1 MQEHQ
6 RLIHHALTQ
15 TAVRHFVREAGHSVP
30 ASRVMTWLVIVSLFI
45 AVAADAPLT
54 IWPLEMQRNM
64 KPDDLPVQY
73 MKGDFN

>member
-1 MQEHQ
+1 
-6 RLIHHALTQ
+6 
-15 TAVRHFVREAGHSVP
+15 
-30 ASRVMTWLVIVSLFI
+30 VSLFI

-54 IWPLEMQRNM
+54 ISPLEMQRNM